1 MMGNTT
7 DYSCFLSF
15 KLLFNPKQLTK
26 ENVVTVVFE
35 NGYLG
40 AQVRINW
47 NYQESEYRSVLVAG
61 LYPSWQRQL
70 PFEG

>member
-7 DYSCFLSF
+7 DYSCFLSI

-26 ENVVTVVFE
+26 ENVVTVIFE
-35 NGYLG
+35 NGFLG

-47 NYQESEYRSVLVAG
+47 NYQE
-61 LYPSWQRQL
+61 
-70 PFEG
+70 